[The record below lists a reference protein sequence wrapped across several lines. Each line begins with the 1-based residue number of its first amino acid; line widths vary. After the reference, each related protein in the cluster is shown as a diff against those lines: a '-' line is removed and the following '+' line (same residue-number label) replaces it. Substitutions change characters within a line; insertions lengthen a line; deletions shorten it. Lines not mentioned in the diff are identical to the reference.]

1 MTKYIIAIIFMIM
14 AIVGLS
20 VTAISL
26 GDNYHVSPLL
36 LTQSL
41 HLIACYVVLGIGIGL
56 PIVIL
61 ATVLGWVQLLL
72 LLSGNIDPHL
82 ARDGFISV
90 IKTLFNKI

>member
-1 MTKYIIAIIFMIM
+1 MTKYIFAIILMII

-20 VTAISL
+20 FTAISL
-26 GDNYHVSPLL
+26 GDNYMVPTLL
-36 LTQSL
+36 FTQSL
-41 HLIACYVVLGIGIGL
+41 HLIECYVVLGIGIGL

-82 ARDGFISV
+82 ARDGFINV